1 MFRSVCFLRSSPKSS
16 PAGMGW
22 ISCAG
27 LGGRAPACAS
37 RFIRFGRVHPGMSLA
52 VCTLWAGALR
62 HEHRGLYVQAARS
75 YMSIAVCT
83 FRRVRSG
90 YGHCVLYISDSFIQG
105 MFRPVHFRFFH
116 SGVSILGFCQ
126 TGIKNQ
132 GLESMGPDFGEML
145 PFVFGEN
152 PEILP
157 HSCRGRISVAPAR
170 QLLEAGTAR
179 DQFIEVT
186 L

>member
-1 MFRSVCFLRSSPKSS
+1 
-16 PAGMGW
+16 
-22 ISCAG
+22 
-27 LGGRAPACAS
+27 
-37 RFIRFGRVHPGMSLA
+37 
-52 VCTLWAGALR
+52 
-62 HEHRGLYVQAARS
+62 
-75 YMSIAVCT
+75 MSIAVCT
-83 FRRVRSG
+83 FGRARSG

-170 QLLEAGTAR
+170 QLLSAATRRRRQLVEAGTAR